1 MVKRGQGNLL
11 TQLFWKSF
19 LQSMVGRTL
28 GVFSR
33 VVQKMILF
41 GSHRATQSLSVSF
54 VESSILLIEENRLL
68 DFDKVSPAEK
78 IRSLRDWNKIENLKR
93 FMNTN
98 LNRLESSGDDFLFLF
113 DLIAC
118 TCGQVISPP
127 SSPSPSPI
135 TITNDHHQSP
145 ITIII
150 TSNTC
155 VGGHPEGSELHI
167 AQL

>member
-1 MVKRGQGNLL
+1 MVKRGRGNLL

-127 SSPSPSPI
+127 SPPPPSPITIHHSPSPFPSPM

-145 ITIII
+145 
-150 TSNTC
+150 
-155 VGGHPEGSELHI
+155 
-167 AQL
+167 